1 MIWAWIAAA
10 VTISWLFCKKGISWY
25 HYIWLLLPIEM
36 YGVTIA
42 GATLKPYMLFGICII
57 AGDFV
62 RNETIRVHAAIVA
75 VIFALIFSDYLT
87 GFVMASVMQH
97 IMFILVL
104 MIGYCYQNYQCDGIE
119 FDEMGQAAM
128 ATTIGY
134 GIVFTVAWLMF
145 NHGVTAD
152 GIYASERLGAGIVLR
167 LASFGGNGSS
177 RVRGFCIDPNSVIT
191 TLILGATYALS
202 NIVYRKQDMT
212 KSLIAIVVYLAV
224 VFYSG
229 SRMALICSFAML
241 VIFFVIGYKN
251 SEKKRQTAVLGMAVG
266 GVLLVLLII
275 NIDTIIMEV
284 AKMWAGMFGER
295 ASLGSKYG
303 RLTIWKTN
311 IEYLISNNK
320 EWFGVGQ
327 NQIYLLTERGLA
339 CHNTW
344 LEWIC
349 GTGIILGT
357 AIDLWFILAPVRFKN
372 RIVGI
377 SNASEQN
384 VLPIIM
390 AYITVA
396 VCISTV
402 DNITNSVLLL
412 LMLILRYGAINR
424 NLRMERTVC
433 RY

>member
-10 VTISWLFCKKGISWY
+10 VAISWLFCKKGISWY
-25 HYIWLLLPIEM
+25 HYIWFLLPIEM

-57 AGDFV
+57 VGDFV
-62 RNETIRVHAAIVA
+62 RNKTIRVHAAIVA

-119 FDEMGQAAM
+119 FDEMGQAAL
-128 ATTIGY
+128 AATIGY

-145 NHGVTAD
+145 NRGVTAD
-152 GIYASERLGAGIVLR
+152 GIYASERLDAGIVLR
-167 LASFGGNGSS
+167 LASFGGNVSS
-177 RVRGFCIDPNSVIT
+177 RLRGFCIDPNSVIT
-191 TLILGATYALS
+191 TLIPGATYALA
-202 NIVYRKQDMT
+202 NIVYRKQDII
-212 KSLIAIVVYLAV
+212 KSLLAIVVYLAV

-241 VIFFVIGYKN
+241 VIFFVIGYRK
-251 SEKKRQTAVLGMAVG
+251 SENKRRMAVAG
-266 GVLLVLLII
+266 IASVGVLLVALII
-275 NIDTIIMEV
+275 NMDTIILEV
-284 AKMWAGMFGER
+284 AKLWADMFGER
-295 ASLGSKYG
+295 ASLGSEYG

-311 IEYLISNNK
+311 IEYLINNSK

-349 GTGIILGT
+349 GTGIILG
-357 AIDLWFILAPVRFKN
+357 AIIDFWFILAPVRFKK
-372 RIVGI
+372 RSVGMGGE
-377 SNASEQN
+377 NAQN
-384 VLPIIM
+384 ALPIIM
-390 AYITVA
+390 AYITVV

-402 DNITNSVLLL
+402 DNITNPVLLF
-412 LMLILRYGAINR
+412 LMLILRYGVINR
-424 NLRMERTVC
+424 GLQTERVV
-433 RY
+433 

>member
-1 MIWAWIAAA
+1 MIWVWIAAA
-10 VTISWLFCKKGISWY
+10 VIISWLFCKKGISWY

-62 RNETIRVHAAIVA
+62 RNKTIQVHAAIVA

-119 FDEMGQAAM
+119 FDEMGQAAL
-128 ATTIGY
+128 AATIGY

-145 NHGVTAD
+145 NRGVTAD
-152 GIYASERLGAGIVLR
+152 GIYASERLDAGIVLR
-167 LASFGGNGSS
+167 LASFGGNVSS
-177 RVRGFCIDPNSVIT
+177 RLRGFCIDPNSVIT
-191 TLILGATYALS
+191 TLIPGATYALA
-202 NIVYRKQDMT
+202 NIVYRKQDII
-212 KSLIAIVVYLAV
+212 KSLLAIVVYLAV

-241 VIFFVIGYKN
+241 VIFFVIGYRK
-251 SEKKRQTAVLGMAVG
+251 SENKRRMAVAG
-266 GVLLVLLII
+266 IASVGVLLVALII
-275 NIDTIIMEV
+275 NMDTIILEV
-284 AKMWAGMFGER
+284 AKLWADMFGER
-295 ASLGSKYG
+295 ASLGSEYG

-311 IEYLISNNK
+311 IEYLINNSK

-349 GTGIILGT
+349 GTGIILG
-357 AIDLWFILAPVRFKN
+357 AIIDFWFILAPVRFKK
-372 RIVGI
+372 RSVGMGGE
-377 SNASEQN
+377 NA
-384 VLPIIM
+384 LPIIM
-390 AYITVA
+390 AYITVV

-402 DNITNSVLLL
+402 DNITNPVLLF
-412 LMLILRYGAINR
+412 LMLILRYGVINR
-424 NLRMERTVC
+424 GLQTERVV
-433 RY
+433 

>member
-10 VTISWLFCKKGISWY
+10 VIISWLFCKKGISWY

-62 RNETIRVHAAIVA
+62 RNKTIQVHAAIEA

-119 FDEMGQAAM
+119 FDEMGQAAL
-128 ATTIGY
+128 AATIGY

-145 NHGVTAD
+145 NRGVTAD
-152 GIYASERLGAGIVLR
+152 GIYASERLDAGIVLR
-167 LASFGGNGSS
+167 LASFGGNVSS
-177 RVRGFCIDPNSVIT
+177 RLRGFCIDPNSVIT
-191 TLILGATYALS
+191 TLIPGATYALA
-202 NIVYRKQDMT
+202 NIVYRKQDII
-212 KSLIAIVVYLAV
+212 KSLLAIVVYLAV

-241 VIFFVIGYKN
+241 VIFFVIGYRK
-251 SEKKRQTAVLGMAVG
+251 SENKRRMAVAG
-266 GVLLVLLII
+266 IASVGVLLVALII
-275 NIDTIIMEV
+275 NMDTIILEV
-284 AKMWAGMFGER
+284 AKLWADMFGER
-295 ASLGSKYG
+295 ASLGSEYG

-311 IEYLISNNK
+311 IEYLINNSK

-349 GTGIILGT
+349 GTGIILG
-357 AIDLWFILAPVRFKN
+357 AIIDFWFILAPVRFKK
-372 RIVGI
+372 RSVGMGGE
-377 SNASEQN
+377 NA
-384 VLPIIM
+384 LPIIM
-390 AYITVA
+390 AYITVV

-402 DNITNSVLLL
+402 DNITNPVLLF
-412 LMLILRYGAINR
+412 LMLILRYGVINR
-424 NLRMERTVC
+424 GLQTERVV
-433 RY
+433 

>member
-10 VTISWLFCKKGISWY
+10 VIISWLFCKKGISWY

-42 GATLKPYMLFGICII
+42 GATLKPYMLFGMCII
-57 AGDFV
+57 VGDFV
-62 RNETIRVHAAIVA
+62 RNKTIRVHAAIVA

-119 FDEMGQAAM
+119 FDEMGQAAL
-128 ATTIGY
+128 ASTIGY

-145 NHGVTAD
+145 NYGVTAD
-152 GIYASERLGAGIVLR
+152 GIYASERLDTGIVLR
-167 LASFGGNGSS
+167 LASFGGNVSS
-177 RVRGFCIDPNSVIT
+177 RLRGFCIDPNSVIT
-191 TLILGATYALS
+191 TLIPGATYALA
-202 NIVYRKQDMT
+202 NIVYRKQDII
-212 KSLIAIVVYLAV
+212 KSFLAIVVYLAV

-229 SRMALICSFAML
+229 SRMALICSFALLIM
-241 VIFFVIGYKN
+241 FFIIGYKK
-251 SEKKRQTAVLGMAVG
+251 SENKRRMTVVG
-266 GVLLVLLII
+266 IASVGVLLVALII
-275 NIDTIIMEV
+275 NMDAIIVEV
-284 AKMWAGMFGER
+284 AKMWADMFGER
-295 ASLGSKYG
+295 ASLGSEYG

-311 IEYLISNNK
+311 IEYLISNSK

-349 GTGIILGT
+349 GTGIILGVI
-357 AIDLWFILAPVRFKN
+357 IDLWFILAPVKFKK
-372 RIVGI
+372 RTVGMG
-377 SNASEQN
+377 SEKA
-384 VLPIIM
+384 LPIIM
-390 AYITVA
+390 AYITVV

-402 DNITNSVLLL
+402 DNITNPVLLF
-412 LMLILRYGAINR
+412 LMLILRYGVINR
-424 NLRMERTVC
+424 KLQTERVV
-433 RY
+433 

>member
-10 VTISWLFCKKGISWY
+10 VIISWLFCKKGISWY

-62 RNETIRVHAAIVA
+62 RNKTIQVHAAIVA

-119 FDEMGQAAM
+119 FDEMGQAAL
-128 ATTIGY
+128 AATIGY

-145 NHGVTAD
+145 NRGVTAD
-152 GIYASERLGAGIVLR
+152 GIYASERLDAGIVLR
-167 LASFGGNGSS
+167 LASFGGNVSS
-177 RVRGFCIDPNSVIT
+177 RLRGFCIDPNSVIT
-191 TLILGATYALS
+191 TLIPGATYALA
-202 NIVYRKQDMT
+202 NIVYRKQDII
-212 KSLIAIVVYLAV
+212 KSLLAIVVYLAV

-241 VIFFVIGYKN
+241 VIFFVIGYRK
-251 SEKKRQTAVLGMAVG
+251 SENKRRMAVAG
-266 GVLLVLLII
+266 IASVGVLLVALII
-275 NIDTIIMEV
+275 NMDTIILEV
-284 AKMWAGMFGER
+284 AKLWADMFGER
-295 ASLGSKYG
+295 ASLGSEYG

-311 IEYLISNNK
+311 IEYLINNSK

-349 GTGIILGT
+349 GTGIILG
-357 AIDLWFILAPVRFKN
+357 AIIDFWFILAPVRFKK
-372 RIVGI
+372 RSVGMGGE
-377 SNASEQN
+377 NA
-384 VLPIIM
+384 LPIIM
-390 AYITVA
+390 AYITVV

-402 DNITNSVLLL
+402 DNITNPVLLF
-412 LMLILRYGAINR
+412 LMLILRYGVINR
-424 NLRMERTVC
+424 GLQTERVV
-433 RY
+433 

>member
-10 VTISWLFCKKGISWY
+10 VIISWLFCKKGISWY

-62 RNETIRVHAAIVA
+62 RNKTIQVHAAIVA

-87 GFVMASVMQH
+87 GFVMESVMQH

-119 FDEMGQAAM
+119 FDEMGQAAL
-128 ATTIGY
+128 AATIGY

-145 NHGVTAD
+145 NRGVTAD
-152 GIYASERLGAGIVLR
+152 GIYASERLDAGIVLR
-167 LASFGGNGSS
+167 LASFGGNVSS
-177 RVRGFCIDPNSVIT
+177 RLRGFCIDPNSVIT
-191 TLILGATYALS
+191 TLIPGATYALA
-202 NIVYRKQDMT
+202 NIVYRKQDII
-212 KSLIAIVVYLAV
+212 KSLLAIVVYLAV

-241 VIFFVIGYKN
+241 VIFFVIGYRK
-251 SEKKRQTAVLGMAVG
+251 SENKRRMAVAG
-266 GVLLVLLII
+266 IASVGVLLVALII
-275 NIDTIIMEV
+275 NMDTIILEV
-284 AKMWAGMFGER
+284 AKLWADMFGER
-295 ASLGSKYG
+295 ASLGSEYG

-311 IEYLISNNK
+311 IEYLINNSK

-349 GTGIILGT
+349 GTGIILG
-357 AIDLWFILAPVRFKN
+357 AIIDFWFILAPVRFKK
-372 RIVGI
+372 RSVGMGGE
-377 SNASEQN
+377 NA
-384 VLPIIM
+384 LPIIM
-390 AYITVA
+390 AYITVV

-402 DNITNSVLLL
+402 DNITNPVLLF
-412 LMLILRYGAINR
+412 LMLILRYGVINR
-424 NLRMERTVC
+424 GLQTERVV
-433 RY
+433 

>member
-1 MIWAWIAAA
+1 MIWVWIAAA
-10 VTISWLFCKKGISWY
+10 VIISWLFCKKGISWY

-62 RNETIRVHAAIVA
+62 RNKTIQVHAAIVA

-119 FDEMGQAAM
+119 FDEMGQAAL
-128 ATTIGY
+128 AATIGY

-145 NHGVTAD
+145 NRGVTAD
-152 GIYASERLGAGIVLR
+152 GIYASERLDAGIVLR
-167 LASFGGNGSS
+167 LASFGGNVSS
-177 RVRGFCIDPNSVIT
+177 RLRGFCIDPNSVIT
-191 TLILGATYALS
+191 TLIPGATYALA
-202 NIVYRKQDMT
+202 NIVYRKQDII
-212 KSLIAIVVYLAV
+212 KSLLAIVVYLAV

-241 VIFFVIGYKN
+241 VIFFVIGYRK
-251 SEKKRQTAVLGMAVG
+251 SENKRRMAVAG
-266 GVLLVLLII
+266 IASVGVLLVALII
-275 NIDTIIMEV
+275 NMDTIILEV
-284 AKMWAGMFGER
+284 AKLWADMFGER
-295 ASLGSKYG
+295 ASLGSEYG

-311 IEYLISNNK
+311 IEYLINNSK

-349 GTGIILGT
+349 GTGIILG
-357 AIDLWFILAPVRFKN
+357 AIIDFWFILAPVRFGK
-372 RIVGI
+372 RSVGMGGE
-377 SNASEQN
+377 NA
-384 VLPIIM
+384 LPIIM
-390 AYITVA
+390 AYITVV

-402 DNITNSVLLL
+402 DNITNPVLLF
-412 LMLILRYGAINR
+412 LMLILRYGVINR
-424 NLRMERTVC
+424 GLQTERVV
-433 RY
+433 

>member
-10 VTISWLFCKKGISWY
+10 VIISWLFCKKGISWY

-62 RNETIRVHAAIVA
+62 RNKTIQVHAAIVA

-119 FDEMGQAAM
+119 FDEMGQAAL
-128 ATTIGY
+128 AATIGY

-145 NHGVTAD
+145 NRGVTAD
-152 GIYASERLGAGIVLR
+152 GIYASERLDAGIVLR
-167 LASFGGNGSS
+167 LASFGGNVSS
-177 RVRGFCIDPNSVIT
+177 RLRAFCIDPNSVIT
-191 TLILGATYALS
+191 TLIPGATYALA
-202 NIVYRKQDMT
+202 NIVYRKQDII
-212 KSLIAIVVYLAV
+212 KSLLAIVVYLAV

-241 VIFFVIGYKN
+241 VIFFVIGYRK
-251 SEKKRQTAVLGMAVG
+251 SENKRRMAVAG
-266 GVLLVLLII
+266 IASVGVLLVALII
-275 NIDTIIMEV
+275 NMDTIILEV
-284 AKMWAGMFGER
+284 AKLWADMFGER
-295 ASLGSKYG
+295 ASLGSEYG

-311 IEYLISNNK
+311 IEYLINNSK

-349 GTGIILGT
+349 GTGIILG
-357 AIDLWFILAPVRFKN
+357 AIIDFWFILAPVRFKK
-372 RIVGI
+372 RSVGMGGE
-377 SNASEQN
+377 NA
-384 VLPIIM
+384 LPIIM
-390 AYITVA
+390 AYITVV

-402 DNITNSVLLL
+402 DNITNPVLLF
-412 LMLILRYGAINR
+412 LMLILRYGVINR
-424 NLRMERTVC
+424 GLQTERVV
-433 RY
+433 

>member
-10 VTISWLFCKKGISWY
+10 VIISWLFCKKGISWY

-42 GATLKPYMLFGICII
+42 GATLKPYMLFGMCII
-57 AGDFV
+57 VGDFV
-62 RNETIRVHAAIVA
+62 RNKTIRVHAAIVA

-119 FDEMGQAAM
+119 FDEMGQAAL
-128 ATTIGY
+128 ASTIGY

-145 NHGVTAD
+145 NYGVTAD
-152 GIYASERLGAGIVLR
+152 GIYASERLDTGIVLR
-167 LASFGGNGSS
+167 LASFGGNVSS
-177 RVRGFCIDPNSVIT
+177 RLRGFCIDPNSVIT
-191 TLILGATYALS
+191 TLIPGATYALA
-202 NIVYRKQDMT
+202 NIVYRKQDII
-212 KSLIAIVVYLAV
+212 KSFLAIVVYLAV

-229 SRMALICSFAML
+229 SRMALICSFALLIM
-241 VIFFVIGYKN
+241 FFIIGYKK
-251 SEKKRQTAVLGMAVG
+251 SENKRRMTVVG
-266 GVLLVLLII
+266 IASVGVLLVALII
-275 NIDTIIMEV
+275 NMDAIIVEV
-284 AKMWAGMFGER
+284 VKMWADMFGER
-295 ASLGSKYG
+295 ASLGSEYG

-311 IEYLISNNK
+311 IEYLISNSK

-349 GTGIILGT
+349 GTGIILGVI
-357 AIDLWFILAPVRFKN
+357 IDLWFILAPVKFKK
-372 RIVGI
+372 RTVGMG
-377 SNASEQN
+377 SEKA
-384 VLPIIM
+384 LPIIM
-390 AYITVA
+390 AYITVV

-402 DNITNSVLLL
+402 DNITNPVLLF
-412 LMLILRYGAINR
+412 LMLILRYGVINR
-424 NLRMERTVC
+424 KLQTERVV
-433 RY
+433 

>member
-10 VTISWLFCKKGISWY
+10 VIISWLFCKKGISWY

-62 RNETIRVHAAIVA
+62 RNKTIQVHAAIVA
-75 VIFALIFSDYLT
+75 VIFELIFSDYLT

-119 FDEMGQAAM
+119 FDEMGQAAL
-128 ATTIGY
+128 AATIGY

-145 NHGVTAD
+145 NRGVTAD
-152 GIYASERLGAGIVLR
+152 GIYASERLDAGIVLR
-167 LASFGGNGSS
+167 LASFGGNVSS
-177 RVRGFCIDPNSVIT
+177 RLRGFCIDPNSVIT
-191 TLILGATYALS
+191 TLIPGATYALA
-202 NIVYRKQDMT
+202 NIVYRKQDII
-212 KSLIAIVVYLAV
+212 KSLLAIVVYLAV

-241 VIFFVIGYKN
+241 VIFFVIGYRK
-251 SEKKRQTAVLGMAVG
+251 SENKRRMAVAG
-266 GVLLVLLII
+266 IASVGVLLVALII
-275 NIDTIIMEV
+275 NMDTIILEV
-284 AKMWAGMFGER
+284 AKLWADMFGER
-295 ASLGSKYG
+295 ASLGSEYG

-311 IEYLISNNK
+311 IEYLINNSK

-349 GTGIILGT
+349 GTGIILG
-357 AIDLWFILAPVRFKN
+357 AIIDFWFILAPVRFKK
-372 RIVGI
+372 RSVGMGGE
-377 SNASEQN
+377 NA
-384 VLPIIM
+384 LPIIM
-390 AYITVA
+390 AYITVV

-402 DNITNSVLLL
+402 DNITNPVLLF
-412 LMLILRYGAINR
+412 LMLILRYGVINR
-424 NLRMERTVC
+424 GLQTERVV
-433 RY
+433 

>member
-1 MIWAWIAAA
+1 MIWAWVAAA
-10 VTISWLFCKKGISWY
+10 VIISWLFCKKGINWY

-57 AGDFV
+57 VGDFV
-62 RNETIRVHAAIVA
+62 RNKTIRVHAAIVA

-119 FDEMGQAAM
+119 FDEMGQAAL
-128 ATTIGY
+128 AATIGY

-145 NHGVTAD
+145 NRGVTAD
-152 GIYASERLGAGIVLR
+152 GIYASERLDAGIVLR
-167 LASFGGNGSS
+167 LASFGGNVSS
-177 RVRGFCIDPNSVIT
+177 RLRGFCIDPNSVIT
-191 TLILGATYALS
+191 TLIPGATYALA
-202 NIVYRKQDMT
+202 NIVYRKQDII
-212 KSLIAIVVYLAV
+212 KSLLAIVVYLAV

-241 VIFFVIGYKN
+241 VIFFVIGYRK
-251 SEKKRQTAVLGMAVG
+251 SENKRRMAVAG
-266 GVLLVLLII
+266 IASVGVLLVALII
-275 NIDTIIMEV
+275 NMDTIILEV
-284 AKMWAGMFGER
+284 AKLWADMFGER
-295 ASLGSKYG
+295 ASLGSEYG

-311 IEYLISNNK
+311 IEYLINNSK

-349 GTGIILGT
+349 GTGIILG
-357 AIDLWFILAPVRFKN
+357 AIIDFWFILAPVRFKK
-372 RIVGI
+372 RSVGMGGE
-377 SNASEQN
+377 NAQN
-384 VLPIIM
+384 ALPIIM
-390 AYITVA
+390 AYITVV

-402 DNITNSVLLL
+402 DNITNPVLLF
-412 LMLILRYGAINR
+412 LMLILRYGVINR
-424 NLRMERTVC
+424 GLQTERVV
-433 RY
+433 